1 MTAATDGQILD
12 RLEAWENNE
21 GPLPDWLEFYRR
33 LLRVQSEAK
42 SRISVP
48 RLGLSEEDV
57 GNRITSGAPLL
68 GFADLAIDW
77 SLMQDICEEVSALV
91 SSYSAILI
99 EVPANL
105 KDLVSSLD
113 SLKEASRIWFEGAP
127 LPSGIKASGAN
138 DDFWEFIIAAAL
150 KPFLTS
156 HREAVV
162 SLVNQELWRRR
173 YCPVCGGSPDF
184 AFLDRE
190 RGARWLVCSRCD
202 AEWLFQ
208 RLECPYCG
216 TQDQDALAH
225 FTDDKGLYRLY
236 VCERCRQ
243 YLKTIDLR
251 RAEDEVLLPLERFLT
266 LDIDTQAQKDG
277 YSPNGRT
284 RKVEPSPNHR
294 KRS

>member
-1 MTAATDGQILD
+1 M
-12 RLEAWENNE
+12 
-21 GPLPDWLEFYRR
+21 
-33 LLRVQSEAK
+33 
-42 SRISVP
+42 
-48 RLGLSEEDV
+48 
-57 GNRITSGAPLL
+57 
-68 GFADLAIDW
+68 
-77 SLMQDICEEVSALV
+77 
-91 SSYSAILI
+91 
-99 EVPANL
+99 
-105 KDLVSSLD
+105 
-113 SLKEASRIWFEGAP
+113 WFEGAS

-138 DDFWEFIIAAAL
+138 ESFGEVIIAAAL

-225 FTDDKGLYRLY
+225 FADDKGLYRLY
-236 VCERCRQ
+236 VCERCRH
-243 YLKTIDLR
+243 YLKAIDLR
-251 RAEDEVLLPLERFLT
+251 QTQAEVLLPLERLLT
-266 LDIDTQAQKDG
+266 INIDTQAQQDG
-277 YSPNGRT
+277 YSSFTKARGREP
-284 RKVEPSPNHR
+284 KVNT
-294 KRS
+294 